1 MLNITII
8 INLWLNLFSAD
19 YLFSLQ
25 PLNLGLFDIII
36 RYHIIINVIAK
47 YIISFA
53 ASGSGGFISSLP
65 CPTVASGWH
74 HHPAHIITIQH
85 QINLDWTWVWGS
97 LPSTITSLKTF
108 TLVEITTSTTQPL
121 SLEPVV
127 IKGMFYNGQFWIIL
141 LIKIMMMFSWTTRCS

>member
-8 INLWLNLFSAD
+8 IILWLNLFSAD
-19 YLFSLQ
+19 HLFSLQ

-36 RYHIIINVIAK
+36 WYHITINIIAK

-74 HHPAHIITIQH
+74 HHPTHIITIQH

-97 LPSTITSLKTF
+97 LPSTITSLKTL
-108 TLVEITTSTTQPL
+108 TRVEITTTYTQPL
-121 SLEPVV
+121 SLEPVD
-127 IKGMFYNGQFWIIL
+127 IKGMFYNGQSLIIL
-141 LIKIMMMFSWTTRCS
+141 FISIMRMFSWRTLCS